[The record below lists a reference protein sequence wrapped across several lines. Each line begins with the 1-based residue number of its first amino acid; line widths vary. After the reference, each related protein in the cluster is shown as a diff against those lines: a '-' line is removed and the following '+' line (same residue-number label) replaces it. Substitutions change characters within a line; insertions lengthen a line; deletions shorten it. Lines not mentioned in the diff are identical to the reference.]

1 MAVDDDILNKTPFG
15 LQLAGV
21 VVNDSVTREA
31 ISDPQSN
38 LKDDSYQPPATTDF
52 GYDNL
57 IESTKTNVGTGKL
70 QLTDAVVE

>member
-31 ISDPQSN
+31 ISREDMRRFLN
-38 LKDDSYQPPATTDF
+38 SYMLITATASITMR
-52 GYDNL
+52 
-57 IESTKTNVGTGKL
+57 KTQERFSVMG
-70 QLTDAVVE
+70 